1 MRSLG
6 RLHDHFYKERTR
18 ALKTIIKYWLLIAVI
33 ITGCSGL
40 IYAVVQQDL
49 RQSADD
55 PQIQMAEDAAA
66 KLAGGQQAQSIV
78 PTEKVD
84 IAKTLAPYI
93 IVFDATGKPIASS
106 AQLNGQTPTIP
117 PGVFDYVRQ
126 HGEDRITWQPQPGV
140 RSAVVVTQFQGQN
153 SGFVLAGRSLREV
166 EIREDDILH
175 IVEVGWLGML
185 LVSLLATVIIFR
197 FTEEI
202 RR

>member
-6 RLHDHFYKERTR
+6 RLHNYFCKERTR
-18 ALKTIIKYWLLIAVI
+18 ALKTIIKYWLLMAII

-40 IYAVVQQDL
+40 IYAVGQQDL

-66 KLAGGQQAQSIV
+66 KLAGGQQVQSIV

-84 IAKTLAPYI
+84 IAKSLAPYI

-106 AQLNGQTPTIP
+106 AQLDGQTPTIP

-140 RSAVVVTQFQGQN
+140 RSAVVVTQFQGPN
-153 SGFVLAGRSLREV
+153 PGFVLAGRSLREV
-166 EIREDDILH
+166 EIREDNILH
-175 IVEVGWLGML
+175 IVEIGWLT
-185 LVSLLATVIIFR
+185 TVAL
-197 FTEEI
+197 
-202 RR
+202 